1 MKKML
6 FNVLVLVVVITACS
20 KSSDNPDNN
29 NDNSIQKQIVNTKWY
44 YDSTVFWHK
53 GDGFD
58 DILDFNR
65 LNQKS
70 YIYLGEDSTLSE
82 YLWTGLTYQ
91 KTDYPYVWNG
101 DVLACD
107 YDPFDDFHAI
117 KIQNNQLIV
126 GDVLTD
132 PRKTDTTNQ
141 TELLWWYYHK

>member
-1 MKKML
+1 MKKIL
-6 FNVLVLVVVITACS
+6 LNLIVLIVLASACS
-20 KSSDNPDNN
+20 KGSDNPN
-29 NDNSIQKQIVNTKWY
+29 NDNNSIQKQIVNTKWY

-58 DILDFNR
+58 DILDYNGV
-65 LNQKS
+65 NQKS
-70 YIYLGEDSTLSE
+70 YIYFGEDSIMTE
-82 YLWTGLTYQ
+82 YLWTGLNYE
-91 KTDYPYVWNG
+91 KTDYPYVWDNSI
-101 DVLACD
+101 LKCE

-141 TELLWWYYHK
+141 IELLWWYYHK